1 MDKNTRNLL
10 GLTDKHLS
18 FGEDWLE
25 FRQIK
30 GAQAQVIKATLTYVP
45 MHCKNCGVKNQGQ
58 IIKNGHHLTCTQL
71 PVFNER
77 LTFLELKRS
86 RFLCHECGATFHAH
100 TELVE
105 ENHHLSKQLCLQI
118 ILDLKKNVSRK
129 LIAQKHFVSDV
140 TVLRLMEELAAS
152 YSPNWR
158 FLPNIL
164 CIDEFKSMKTCEGAM
179 SFICVNG
186 ETNTILGVLEDRRL
200 PHLTRHF
207 MRYTQEA
214 RENVKYLVMDMNAS
228 YNQLLKSVFP
238 NAQLVTDRFHI
249 VQQMNRALN
258 QLRIKT
264 MNTFR
269 HSSSQKQ
276 KNYRRLKRY
285 WKLLLK
291 DSAELDSQHRPY
303 HSLFKR
309 PLTQTDIVDE
319 LLSYDATLHLAYDT
333 IQFLKYAF
341 THRDAK
347 RFFDELDTL
356 DPRLPFWFKK
366 KLRFFKQHKQ
376 GITNAFCFSF
386 SNGITE
392 GLNNKIKVIKRVAY
406 GYRNFY
412 HFRSRIY
419 IIQGLIF
426 SQK

>member
-1 MDKNTRNLL
+1 MDKNTRLLL

-25 FRQIK
+25 YSHSK
-30 GAQAQVIKATLTYVP
+30 GVKAQVIKATLTYIP
-45 MHCKNCGVKNQGQ
+45 THCRNCGIKNQGQ
-58 IIKNGHHLTCTQL
+58 IIKNGYHRTYTQL
-71 PVFNER
+71 PVFNGR
-77 LTFLELKRS
+77 LTLLELKRS
-86 RFLCHECGATFHAH
+86 RFRCHECHATFHAQ

-105 ENHHLSKQLCLQI
+105 EHHHLSKQLCLQI
-118 ILDLKKNVSRK
+118 MLDLKKNVSRK
-129 LIAQKHFVSDV
+129 EIAQKHFVSDV
-140 TVLRLMEELAAS
+140 TVLRLMEELATS

-158 FLPNIL
+158 FLPKIL
-164 CIDEFKSMKTCEGAM
+164 CIDEFKSMKSCEGAM

-186 ETNTILGVLEDRRL
+186 ETNKILEVLEDRRL
-200 PHLTRHF
+200 THLTRHF
-207 MRYTQEA
+207 MRYTKEA

-228 YNQLLKSVFP
+228 YDQLLKSVFP

-264 MNTFR
+264 MNAFR
-269 HSSSQKQ
+269 HSSPLEQKQ
-276 KNYRRLKRY
+276 YRRLKRY

-291 DSAELDSQHRPY
+291 DSSELDSQHRPY
-303 HSLFKR
+303 HSLLKR

-319 LLSYDATLHLAYDT
+319 LLSYDSTLRIAYDT
-333 IQFLKYAF
+333 VQFLKYAF

-347 RFFDELDTL
+347 RFFEELDTL

-366 KLRFFKQHKQ
+366 KLRFFKKHRQ
-376 GITNAFCFSF
+376 GITNAFSFSF

-419 IIQGLIF
+419 IVQGLVF
-426 SQK
+426 SQD

>member
-1 MDKNTRNLL
+1 MDKNTRKLL

-25 FRQIK
+25 YRQTK
-30 GAQAQVIKATLTYVP
+30 GVQTQVIKATLTYIP
-45 MHCKNCGVKNQGQ
+45 TYCENCGVKNQGQ
-58 IIKNGHHLTCTQL
+58 IIKNGYHLTRAQL
-71 PVFNER
+71 PVFNGR

-86 RFLCHECGATFHAH
+86 RFLCHECGKTFHAH
-100 TELVE
+100 TELIE
-105 ENHHLSKQLCLQI
+105 EHHHLSKQLCLQI
-118 ILDLKKNVSRK
+118 MLDLKKNVSRK
-129 LIAQKHFVSDV
+129 QIAQKHFVSDV
-140 TVLRLMEELAAS
+140 TVLRLMGKLTAS

-158 FLPNIL
+158 FLPSVL
-164 CIDEFKSMKTCEGAM
+164 CIDEFKSMKSCEGAM

-186 ETNTILGVLEDRRL
+186 ETNQILEVLEDRRL
-200 PHLTRHF
+200 SHLTRHF
-207 MRYTQEA
+207 MRYTKEA
-214 RENVKYLVMDMNAS
+214 REHVKYLVMDMNAS
-228 YNQLLKSVFP
+228 YDQLIKSVFP
-238 NAQLVTDRFHI
+238 NAQLVIDRFHI

-258 QLRIKT
+258 QLRIQT
-264 MNTFR
+264 MNAFR
-269 HSSSQKQ
+269 HSSLQEQKQ
-276 KNYRRLKRY
+276 YRRLKRY

-319 LLSYDATLHLAYDT
+319 LLSYDPILRLAYDT

-341 THRDAK
+341 VHRKVK
-347 RFFDELDTL
+347 RFFEELDTL
-356 DPRLPFWFKK
+356 DIRLPFEFKRKLTFFKK
-366 KLRFFKQHKQ
+366 HKQ
-376 GITNAFCFSF
+376 GITNAFCHPF

-392 GLNNKIKVIKRVAY
+392 GINNKIKVIKRVAY

-426 SQK
+426 S